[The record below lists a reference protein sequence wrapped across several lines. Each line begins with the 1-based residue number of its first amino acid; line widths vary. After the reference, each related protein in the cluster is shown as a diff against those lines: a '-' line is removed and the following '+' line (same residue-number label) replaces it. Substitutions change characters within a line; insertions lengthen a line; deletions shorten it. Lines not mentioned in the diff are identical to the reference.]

1 MNLKLKLKLCIKEN
15 TIRKKIFNI
24 GFYQSMSIRPSLKGP
39 GYECEPAFPQK
50 SQQLTAANVIEFR
63 DSEYEIDD
71 REDLR

>member
-1 MNLKLKLKLCIKEN
+1 
-15 TIRKKIFNI
+15 
-24 GFYQSMSIRPSLKGP
+24 MSTTPSLKGP